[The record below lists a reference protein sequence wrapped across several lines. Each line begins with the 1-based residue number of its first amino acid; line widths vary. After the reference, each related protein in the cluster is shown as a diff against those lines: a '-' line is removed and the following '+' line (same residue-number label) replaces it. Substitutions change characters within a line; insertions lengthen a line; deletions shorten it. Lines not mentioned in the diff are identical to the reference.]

1 MVSGKLVINTAL
13 PTGVTY
19 VSPDG
24 YSGITVPPGDE
35 EKLAKAI
42 ENLVHDDELREQYGK
57 NAYSLVRE
65 KYEMN
70 IVNDKISD
78 IYEELAG
85 KAGK

>member
-1 MVSGKLVINTAL
+1 MMNCVNSMVKT
-13 PTGVTY
+13 
-19 VSPDG
+19 
-24 YSGITVPPGDE
+24 
-35 EKLAKAI
+35 
-42 ENLVHDDELREQYGK
+42 H
-57 NAYSLVRE
+57 SLVRE